1 MLFFLSKLSHSYRF
15 FSTFKEKKMSQ
26 RDLFLKELRGNTIGE
41 VSHES
46 SIDERFQ
53 NEVLR
58 PILKLQNDIFIAAF
72 IDYLIK
78 NKIDFNSFS
87 VDKKMNVIDTILQ
100 KDIKFRN
107 TLKGMIIGLFTS
119 YDFSIYTKN
128 ETSLSKRMFTMLIER
143 LKSQMQL
150 FEFKTI

>member
-1 MLFFLSKLSHSYRF
+1 MN
-15 FSTFKEKKMSQ
+15 Q
-26 RDLFLKELRGNTIGE
+26 RDLFLKEFRGETIGE
-41 VSHES
+41 VTDQS
-46 SIDERFQ
+46 SVEELFQ

-58 PILKLQNDIFIAAF
+58 PILKLQNDLFIAAF
-72 IDYLIK
+72 MDHVIK

-87 VDKKMNVIDTILQ
+87 VDKKIGTIENIIQ

-107 TLKGMIIGLFTS
+107 ALKGMIIGLFTS
-119 YDFSIYTKN
+119 KEFILYTKN
-128 ETSLSKRMFTMLIER
+128 ESNLNKRMMTMLIER

>member
-1 MLFFLSKLSHSYRF
+1 MR
-15 FSTFKEKKMSQ
+15 Q

-41 VSHES
+41 VSQES
-46 SIDERFQ
+46 SVDERFQ

-128 ETSLSKRMFTMLIER
+128 ETSLSKRMMTMLIER
-143 LKSQMQL
+143 LKSQVQL
-150 FEFKTI
+150 FEF